1 MRTDYP
7 AKVLLAW
14 AEAIGGHA
22 GLRDWLMKNGYPE
35 LGVFVFALH
44 LKQDARDWLM
54 KNGHAHLMALISGIE
69 GDKVALNWLERSGM
83 PVLKLVALA
92 GDGSEE
98 AVRWLIGH
106 GHKELARAALNMHR
120 VKSRIDEDH
129 SDPHKFA
136 QDG

>member
-14 AEAIGGHA
+14 AEAIGGHP

-35 LGVFVFALH
+35 LGVFTFALR
-44 LKQDARDWLM
+44 LKREARDWLM
-54 KNGHAHLMALISGIE
+54 QNGHPHLMAVITGIE
-69 GDKVALNWLERSGM
+69 GDKKALAWLDHHGM
-83 PVLKLVALA
+83 NLLKQVALA
-92 GDGSEE
+92 GDGNEGS
-98 AVRWLIGH
+98 VRWLIDN
-106 GHKELARAALNMHR
+106 GHKELARAALNMYR
-120 VKSRIDEDH
+120 VKKSIDEDH